1 MMTDTPAIR
10 VQLTSNPLLFS
21 GVREMVSSVARRFGF
36 NELDSSMMSL
46 AVDEALCNIM
56 RHGYER
62 RCDCPIWLSVFLL
75 PEAGSTTNPAL
86 VWNGGATANG
96 TAANGAAGAGPTAAA
111 TGGVL
116 AGGGHAQAGAA
127 AANSGSGS
135 GVGSGFTAGGAL
147 GVGGDP
153 SMPTTGRAGAM
164 KIVLEDEARQ
174 VEVCNIKSRDLEDVR
189 PGGLGVHIIKQVM
202 DDVVYEK
209 RDGLG
214 MRLTMIKK
222 VSPPLAPL
230 NDATGA
236 APAASAGGSS
246 STSTRQA
253 DARTSG
259 GKDVRHGS

>member
-1 MMTDTPAIR
+1 MTDTPAIR

-75 PEAGSTTNPAL
+75 PEAGSSTNPAL
-86 VWNGGATANG
+86 VWNGSASANG
-96 TAANGAAGAGPTAAA
+96 VAVNGVGVGAG
-111 TGGVL
+111 
-116 AGGGHAQAGAA
+116 
-127 AANSGSGS
+127 
-135 GVGSGFTAGGAL
+135 VGL
-147 GVGGDP
+147 GDP

-209 RDGLG
+209 REGQG
-214 MRLTMIKK
+214 MRLTMVKR
-222 VSPPLAPL
+222 VSPPLPPL
-230 NDATGA
+230 DDAAHA
-236 APAASAGGSS
+236 APASNAGVSASTA
-246 STSTRQA
+246 TQNA
-253 DARTSG
+253 DARSSG